1 MKYTDIY
8 SFVSC
13 IMTKIKITV
22 DFLCHINYNI
32 IVAQKV
38 GERMSPK
45 TGRPQVENPL
55 TIEIKARIDK
65 ETNDKLIKYCKDNNV
80 TRTDVVR
87 KGIQL
92 VLQENK

>member
-1 MKYTDIY
+1 ML
-8 SFVSC
+8 
-13 IMTKIKITV
+13 
-22 DFLCHINYNI
+22 DFLWHTNYNI

-38 GERMSPK
+38 GDKMSPK
-45 TGRPQVENPL
+45 TGRPQAENPL

-65 ETNDKLIKYCKDNNV
+65 VTNDKLIKYCKENKV

-92 VLQENK
+92 VLQEDK

>member
-1 MKYTDIY
+1 
-8 SFVSC
+8 
-13 IMTKIKITV
+13 MTI
-22 DFLCHINYNI
+22 DFLWHINYNI

-38 GERMSPK
+38 GEKMSPK
-45 TGRPQVENPL
+45 TGRPQVEKPL
-55 TIEIKARIDK
+55 IIEIKARIDK
-65 ETNDKLIKYCKDNNV
+65 DTNDKLIRYCKDNNV

>member
-1 MKYTDIY
+1 MLLC
-8 SFVSC
+8 VLL
-13 IMTKIKITV
+13 KIKIHI
-22 DFLCHINYNI
+22 DFLWHTNYNI

-45 TGRPQVENPL
+45 TGRPQVEKPL
-55 TIEIKARIDK
+55 IIEIKARIDK
-65 ETNDKLIKYCKDNNV
+65 DTNDKLIRYCKDNNV

>member
-1 MKYTDIY
+1 ML
-8 SFVSC
+8 
-13 IMTKIKITV
+13 
-22 DFLCHINYNI
+22 DFLWHTNYNI

-38 GERMSPK
+38 GDKMPPK
-45 TGRPQVENPL
+45 TGRPQAKNPL

-65 ETNDKLIKYCKDNNV
+65 STNDKLIKYCKENKV

-92 VLQENK
+92 VLQEGK

>member
-1 MKYTDIY
+1 MSK
-8 SFVSC
+8 
-13 IMTKIKITV
+13 TKIRI
-22 DFLCHINYNI
+22 DFLWHINYNI

-38 GERMSPK
+38 GEKMSPK
-45 TGRPQVENPL
+45 IGRPQVEKPL

-65 ETNDKLIKYCKDNNV
+65 DTNDKLIKYCKDNNV

-92 VLQENK
+92 VLRENK

>member
-1 MKYTDIY
+1 MLL
-8 SFVSC
+8 C
-13 IMTKIKITV
+13 IFPKIKICI
-22 DFLCHINYNI
+22 DFLWHINYNI
-32 IVAQKV
+32 ILAQKV

-45 TGRPQVENPL
+45 TGRPQVEKPL
-55 TIEIKARIDK
+55 IIEIKARIDK
-65 ETNDKLIKYCKDNNV
+65 DTNDKLIKYCKDNNV